1 MSDGREHD
9 EIAQRLA
16 REAVQQQAA
25 ERRQAQAQRVAE
37 RVGKATLPTPP
48 SGPLRDRWL
57 DDIMTKI
64 SNAAGAAN
72 TVWLP
77 ALQTQLRMGNLVGF
91 ETLFAQT
98 KREIESAERGF
109 KALEREMLR
118 EAGPAERGDVEATL
132 AVQQQAMLAQLMPVA
147 NQLRALRAEADK
159 AAKHGSIA
167 PPKLLAAN
175 HAHLDFGTIAV
186 GELSGPQT
194 ITFANTSPRMVSIG
208 TIEVHATGGPG
219 SKSVPLPFSLSVA
232 DTRKAHLM
240 PGEEMQLTLYCAP
253 TTLYVPHALLTVAAS
268 DGAQQTT
275 MRIALRGA
283 AKPHAHG
290 AATQAEIRNRAQQ
303 ASDPIVA
310 GATPAWRRQP
320 ICCDRAV
327 AAEVSTGARKFA
339 VCAWRNA
346 RFTDDA
352 RAS

>member
-1 MSDGREHD
+1 MSDGRKHD
-9 EIAQRLA
+9 EIAQRQA
-16 REAVQQQAA
+16 REAAQQQAA

-310 GATPAWRRQP
+310 GATPAWRRDWGCGVRQ
-320 ICCDRAV
+320 R
-327 AAEVSTGARKFA
+327 
-339 VCAWRNA
+339 
-346 RFTDDA
+346 
-352 RAS
+352 